1 MRDIDLQERT
11 PDEVRK
17 STRKESERVRWGKR
31 KRHGGGREESVWC
44 GEREKERQGGR
55 DRERAVKTRRG
66 LTTHFQS
73 FR

>member
-44 GEREKERQGGR
+44 GE
-55 DRERAVKTRRG
+55 
-66 LTTHFQS
+66 
-73 FR
+73 